1 MSYMRVLPCWET
13 PCLTCEQESK
23 AVSRWPFH
31 ATRTGAVLCLQK
43 LTPKALHFPE
53 EKTWSFFSS
62 SKDILTL
69 NDGGNSWL
77 WSSFC
82 WVWGPHCWWCH
93 QKPTWRWSYW
103 DSVKHY
109 FDSLSTWLC
118 QIPLQRMSDR
128 LLRNNSMWAFGSAWE
143 NTYQKFPGISF
154 SPNLNNLFFTPMFFF
169 LCPQTTT
176 NLLDFENIL
185 APLTKP
191 CGSFPSIPFTAPL
204 VLLVLSFLHYNCEFS
219 WRHSHWHSPIYE
231 LFHPPI
237 KLLKSIYLFMFGVL
251 NCTLGIQKR
260 IRYNSCFLRIQTQER
275 DRQEVS
281 EHNIVLHLLWN
292 IYENF

>member
-43 LTPKALHFPE
+43 LTPKVLYFPE
-53 EKTWSFFSS
+53 EKTWSFFFSS

-69 NDGGNSWL
+69 NDGDNSWL

-82 WVWGPHCWWCH
+82 WVWGPQCWWCH
-93 QKPTWRWSYW
+93 QKPTWSYW

-109 FDSLSTWLC
+109 FDSLGTWLC

-143 NTYQKFPGISF
+143 NTYQKFLGISF

-169 LCPQTTT
+169 LCAQTTT
-176 NLLDFENIL
+176 NLLDFESIL

-191 CGSFPSIPFTAPL
+191 CGSFPSIPFPAPL
-204 VLLVLSFLHYNCEFS
+204 GLLVLSFLHSHCEFS
-219 WRHSHWHSPIYE
+219 WRHSHRHSPVYE

-281 EHNIVLHLLWN
+281 EHNIVLDLLWN